1 MTRLHNRIR
10 KADYFSDGE
19 LLRWNR
25 DKRATYSGLWAIAED
40 SGCLEDDTFDWKMSL
55 WPSPLDG
62 DITIDLLDR
71 WRQEYIDAGKLIPY
85 EAEGKRYLY
94 LRTFHEH
101 EHPRNPQPPVLP
113 TPPWLRVDALEGT
126 GKDGKRWARCT
137 YIVLTDL
144 VPDRP
149 EGSTESVL
157 APYRQV
163 SSPENTP
170 RSAPLRSAPLRSVPT
185 GQEHLSEE
193 NRSDVLSTRQN
204 DPNRTDP
211 DGPTRTDDPDGRPDP
226 DDPGTDLVLLAVEP
240 ADPYPFDGFYL
251 PYLKHEKR
259 KACEAK
265 WAKLP
270 LEKRILAT
278 GISLVMAD
286 LWDKGLGPEQRQFV
300 PGPLPF
306 INGELWEDWRDGPPA
321 SWCAADGNGKCDRA
335 QAEHDRFMQEF
346 AAERGLEWEP
356 AS

>member
-25 DKRATYSGLWAIAED
+25 DKRTTYSGLWALAED

-101 EHPRNPQPPVLP
+101 EHPRNPQPPGLP

-157 APYRQV
+157 APYRQD
-163 SSPENTP
+163 SRPETTP
-170 RSAPLRSAPLRSVPT
+170 RSAPLRSAPLRSLPQ
-185 GQEHLSEE
+185 GIELLSEE
-193 NRSDVLSTRQN
+193 DRSDVRSDHQN
-204 DPNRTDP
+204 
-211 DGPTRTDDPDGRPDP
+211 GPSGPDP
-226 DDPGTDLVLLAVEP
+226 DHLDGPNGPADLDRTDRSGSELVLVEVEP
-240 ADPYPFDGFYL
+240 VDPFPFEDFWAL
-251 PYLKHEKR
+251 QIKKEKKV
-259 KACEAK
+259 KAQRK
-265 WAKLP
+265 WALLP
-270 LEKRILAT
+270 RVKREKAT
-278 GISLVMAD
+278 MISGVMDA
-286 LWDKGLGPEQRQFV
+286 LWRQGLGPEERRFV

-306 INGELWEDWRDGPPA
+306 LNGELWEDWMDGPPTT
-321 SWCAADGNGKCDRA
+321 WCPADGNGRQERA

>member
-1 MTRLHNRIR
+1 MSRLHSRIR

-25 DKRATYSGLWAIAED
+25 DKRTTYSGLWALAED

-71 WRQEYIDAGKLIPY
+71 WRQEFIDAGKLIPY

-94 LRTFHEH
+94 LRTFHQH
-101 EHPRNPQPPVLP
+101 EHPRNPQPNDLPV
-113 TPPWLRVDALEGT
+113 PPWILADRREGI
-126 GKDGKRWARCT
+126 GKDGKRWSRCT
-137 YIVLTDL
+137 YTVLTDKMPVRTERSTDS
-144 VPDRP
+144 VP
-149 EGSTESVL
+149 TL
-157 APYRQV
+157 YRQV
-163 SSPENTP
+163 SSPDLTP
-170 RSAPLRSAPLRSVPT
+170 LSLPSLTVPKSKSIDL
-185 GQEHLSEE
+185 LSELD
-193 NRSDVLSTRQN
+193 RSDESSTRQN
-204 DPNRTDP
+204 DPNQTDP

-226 DDPGTDLVLLAVEP
+226 DGPGQDLVLLAVEP
-240 ADPYPFDGFYL
+240 ADPYPFDGFYT

-270 LEKRILAT
+270 EEKRMLAT

-286 LWDKGLGPEQRQFV
+286 LWTKGIGPEERRFV

-306 INGELWEDWRDGPPA
+306 LNGELWEDWRDGPPA
-321 SWCAADGNGKCDRA
+321 SWCAADGNGRCDLA